1 MKNSKFLQEV
11 AAITLSLILIL
22 SPATVGFDGFASL
35 LIGDI
40 VVNRKCGASRKSSV
54 EKAKKVLSLGT
65 NLIIYPE
72 GIWNK
77 TIEKPSLHLWAGV
90 YEISKATNCDVVPI
104 VHYNREP
111 EVRNKKNVI
120 HTVIG
125 NPIPLYTME
134 KDAALQYLRDVL
146 STWQYK
152 LMEIYGRSTRE
163 EEMQGF
169 TDRYEKWRVHLKDS
183 VGKVEWYD
191 EETER
196 NADYRPKDIIR
207 PEDVFRPV
215 ANIKNITAK
224 NIKDVLYAQSLVK
237 LLEES
242 DWQRLY

>member
-1 MKNSKFLQEV
+1 MKHKYYGVKQTSQRLFDF
-11 AAITLSLILIL
+11 AAAL
-22 SPATVGFDGFASL
+22 AGDDVDKMKEMQKAMEKGF
-35 LIGDI
+35 
-40 VVNRKCGASRKSSV
+40 
-54 EKAKKVLSLGT
+54 T
-65 NLIIYPE
+65 
-72 GIWNK
+72 
-77 TIEKPSLHLWAGV
+77 
-90 YEISKATNCDVVPI
+90 
-104 VHYNREP
+104 
-111 EVRNKKNVI
+111 
-120 HTVIG
+120 
-125 NPIPLYTME
+125 YTME

-169 TDRYEKWRVHLKDS
+169 TDKYEKWRVHLKDS

-207 PEDVFRPV
+207 PEDVFRPI

-242 DWQRLY
+242 DWQRLV